1 MKHQQDT
8 AKLSTEGGAL
18 PDVEHMLQ
26 ADAADALASLCAGF
40 VLPERSPIGAH
51 VVSADVIPTPYST
64 LLDHNDHMTTT
75 LEQYHGRPIELRV
88 LESRIHGDRY
98 DRKILLTAG
107 TDRFIEFGI
116 VHMDLGAIPPAAR
129 EEIERKSAP
138 LGDVLI
144 RHNVLR
150 RIEPKWFLRF
160 GQDSFV
166 FEHLEGE
173 EAYGRIGTIHVEGRP
188 VIRLLEVVV
197 A

>member
-1 MKHQQDT
+1 MKHQPNT
-8 AKLSTEGGAL
+8 AGSL
-18 PDVEHMLQ
+18 PSVEAMLQ

-40 VLPERSPIGAH
+40 VPPERAPIGAR
-51 VVSADVIPTPYST
+51 VLTGAALPQPYRS
-64 LLDHNDHMTTT
+64 LLDHHDHMTTT
-75 LEQYHGRPIELRV
+75 LERYHGRPIELRV
-88 LESRIHGDRY
+88 LESRINGDRY

-129 EEIERKSAP
+129 DEIERRSAP
-138 LGDVLI
+138 LGEILI

-160 GQDSFV
+160 DGESFV